1 MVYRPTRGEV
11 VARFGDGLGRPGI
24 AGATVSADVYRD
36 PMRFELERERVL
48 RASWMIGARS
58 AELAAAGDWV
68 LYEGHGETVVMSR
81 QPDGGVAAF
90 HNVCQHRGARLTR
103 GASSGC
109 DRRFT
114 CPWHGWVYD
123 TTGDLVGVP
132 ERERFAPEHLDGLRA
147 PAVAV
152 QEWAGWVWIN
162 LAGPD
167 HAPDLLDWLGPDI
180 VADLGRFRMEDMVV
194 HAKLEYEIPA
204 NYKAIVDGF
213 NEVYHATELH
223 HVDKAFTVAARD
235 TAFHL
240 SGPNSMMFVPRHEHL
255 DQLTSTGDHHQYTIC
270 HYVIFPNTV
279 FNNNPRHIQVFQP
292 IPQSVDV
299 TKFVLWELIYAPE
312 GDDDCVRVVLRL
324 DHGALGGVA
333 GHRRRR
339 HLRVQRAEHHPP
351 LDGVSAQR
359 VRRARVQGHRVSRHD
374 GPRRERWQRDGS
386 LGRSSRFGRS
396 TVNSSIIDRLVSIE
410 MTTAPAT
417 EER

>member
-1 MVYRPTRGEV
+1 MVYRPTRGDV
-11 VARFGDGLGRPGI
+11 MPRFGGGVGHPDV
-24 AGATVSADVYRD
+24 AGSTVSAEVYRD
-36 PMRFELERERVL
+36 PTRFEMERELVL

-58 AELAAAGDWV
+58 AEIAGVGDWV
-68 LYEGHGETVVMSR
+68 LYEGHGETVVISR

-103 GASSGC
+103 GESSGC

-123 TTGDLVGVP
+123 TTGEVVGVP
-132 ERERFAPEHLDGLRA
+132 ERDRFEPAHLEGLRS

-167 HAPDLLDWLGPDI
+167 AAPDLLDWLGPDI
-180 VADLGRFRMEDMVV
+180 VTDLGRFRMEDMIV

-223 HVDKAFTVAARD
+223 HVDKEFTVAARE

-240 SGPNSMMFVPRHEHL
+240 TGPNSMMFVPRADHMQRLAE
-255 DQLTSTGDHHQYTIC
+255 TGDHHQFTIC

-299 TKFVLWELIYAPE
+299 TKFVLWELIYAPD
-312 GDDDCVRVVLRL
+312 GDDDTAYPAYLEATLAHWQALQGIVEEDIFVFNELSATRHSQGYTRNVFGTHECKPTEYHATMDHILRGGSAMDRWS
-324 DHGALGGVA
+324 DHPASA
-333 GHRRRR
+333 
-339 HLRVQRAEHHPP
+339 RAE
-351 LDGVSAQR
+351 
-359 VRRARVQGHRVSRHD
+359 
-374 GPRRERWQRDGS
+374 
-386 LGRSSRFGRS
+386 
-396 TVNSSIIDRLVSIE
+396 
-410 MTTAPAT
+410 
-417 EER
+417 

>member
-11 VARFGDGLGRPGI
+11 LVRFGDGLGRPDV
-24 AGATVSADVYRD
+24 AGSTVSADVYRD
-36 PMRFELERERVL
+36 PTRFELERELVL

-58 AELAAAGDWV
+58 AELPDAGDWV
-68 LYEGHGETVVMSR
+68 LYEGHGETVVIAR
-81 QPDGGVAAF
+81 QSDGSVAAF

-103 GASSGC
+103 GAPSGC

-132 ERERFAPEHLDGLRA
+132 ERDRFAPEHLDGVRA
-147 PAVAV
+147 PAVAA
-152 QEWAGWVWIN
+152 QEWGGWVWIN

-167 HAPDLLDWLGPDI
+167 AAPDLLDWLGPDI
-180 VADLGRFRMEDMVV
+180 VSDLGRFRMEDMIV
-194 HAKLEYEIPA
+194 HAKLVYEIPA

-223 HVDKAFTVAARD
+223 HVDKEFTVAARD

-240 SGPNSMMFVPRHEHL
+240 TGPNSMMFVPRHEHL
-255 DQLTSTGDHHQYTIC
+255 ERLATTGDHHQFSIC

-312 GDDDCVRVVLRL
+312 GDDDDAYAAYYDATMAHWAVLQGIVEEDIFVFNELSATRHSQGYRRNVFGVHECKPIEYHATMDHIVRGGSAMDRWL
-324 DHGALGGVA
+324 DHPA
-333 GHRRRR
+333 
-339 HLRVQRAEHHPP
+339 
-351 LDGVSAQR
+351 SAQ
-359 VRRARVQGHRVSRHD
+359 
-374 GPRRERWQRDGS
+374 P
-386 LGRSSRFGRS
+386 
-396 TVNSSIIDRLVSIE
+396 T
-410 MTTAPAT
+410 
-417 EER
+417 